1 MRLSQVIELLG
12 NSVLQ
17 VVNPG
22 NVDPEFDHIESD
34 SRGLKERNLFICIK
48 GTNFDSHLIAREL
61 QRKGAVALV
70 AEMPIEDEEVVV
82 PIVYVKSSRLVEALL
97 TMEEYYHPYRKLTT
111 IGVTGTNGKTT
122 ITTLIY
128 HVLSSFERKASLIGT
143 VRNVV
148 GEIYIPILRTP
159 RPDRS
164 SLQSFFNFP
173 RN

>member
-70 AEMPIEDEEVVV
+70 AEMPIEDEEV
-82 PIVYVKSSRLVEALL
+82 
-97 TMEEYYHPYRKLTT
+97 
-111 IGVTGTNGKTT
+111 
-122 ITTLIY
+122 
-128 HVLSSFERKASLIGT
+128 
-143 VRNVV
+143 
-148 GEIYIPILRTP
+148 
-159 RPDRS
+159 
-164 SLQSFFNFP
+164 
-173 RN
+173 